1 MTYSIVNSGW
11 EFLIPAY
18 TDTNTIGT
26 PDTEQHAVDD
36 MMRYCRG
43 GSQGDKQ
50 EPVLSSYVDLIN
62 NTIVSV
68 I

>member
-1 MTYSIVNSGW
+1 MKSGW
-11 EFLIPAY
+11 EFLITAY
-18 TDTNTIGT
+18 TDTNTSGT
-26 PDTEQHAVDD
+26 PDTELNTVGD
-36 MMRYCRG
+36 MMRFCRG

-62 NTIVSV
+62 NIRVSV